1 MKSIELIGNTPMIQ
15 IGETNVYVKLE
26 KYNPGGSVKDRAV
39 YGMLKSALEK
49 KTITHDNVLI
59 EATSGNTGI
68 ALAMLG
74 AILKLKVVI
83 VMPETMSV
91 ERRRLVQAY
100 GAQLVLSDG
109 KKGMQGAIDKMNELI
124 RQDSSYVTL
133 GQFDNPDNPQTHYET
148 TGAEILRQQPDVE
161 VFVAGIG
168 TGGTF
173 SGVSRRLKEKNKDI
187 LCVAVE
193 PASSALLSGREAG
206 PHKIQGIG
214 ANFVPGNFDDKVCD
228 DVATVTNEEAIAE
241 MIAFGRETGILVGIS
256 AGANIAVAKRYAE
269 YYPDRIVVTIA
280 PDGADKYLSVV
291 EFD

>member
-1 MKSIELIGNTPMIQ
+1 MQEEKGGESMKSIELIGNTPMIQ

-124 RQDSSYVTL
+124 RQNPSYVTL

-148 TGAEILRQQPDVE
+148 TGAEILRQQPNVE

-187 LCVAVE
+187 LCVAVNRH
-193 PASSALLSGREAG
+193 PAR
-206 PHKIQGIG
+206 
-214 ANFVPGNFDDKVCD
+214 C
-228 DVATVTNEEAIAE
+228 
-241 MIAFGRETGILVGIS
+241 
-256 AGANIAVAKRYAE
+256 
-269 YYPDRIVVTIA
+269 
-280 PDGADKYLSVV
+280 
-291 EFD
+291 

>member
-148 TGAEILRQQPDVE
+148 TGAEILRQQPNVE

-256 AGANIAVAKRYAE
+256 SGANIAVAKRYAE

>member
-1 MKSIELIGNTPMIQ
+1 MQEEKGGESMKSIELIGNTPMIQ

-124 RQDSSYVTL
+124 RQNPSYVTL

-148 TGAEILRQQPDVE
+148 TGAEILRQQPNVE

-193 PASSALLSGREAG
+193 PSSSALLSGREAG

-214 ANFVPGNFDDKVCD
+214 ANFVPDNFDDK
-228 DVATVTNEEAIAE
+228 
-241 MIAFGRETGILVGIS
+241 
-256 AGANIAVAKRYAE
+256 YAMM
-269 YYPDRIVVTIA
+269 
-280 PDGADKYLSVV
+280 
-291 EFD
+291 